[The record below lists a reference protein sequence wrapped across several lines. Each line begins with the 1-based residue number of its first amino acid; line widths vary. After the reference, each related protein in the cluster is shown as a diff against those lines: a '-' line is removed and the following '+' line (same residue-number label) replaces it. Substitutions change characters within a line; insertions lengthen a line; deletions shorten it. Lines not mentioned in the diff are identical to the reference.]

1 MPSKKK
7 TGLDDYLCTHSV
19 TELLALPRVRI
30 ETEPDLHALIEE
42 LSTESD
48 SAQVDRL
55 LKIAANVINL
65 IDAEIVV
72 KKIAT
77 RTGLRIGLVR
87 EQVAFY
93 RSQLCEA
100 ANEKPPA
107 PMPDAE
113 QEEAL
118 HLLQSPDLL
127 QRFLNDTEI
136 LGCVG
141 QSSEKTTIKLA
152 AASGR
157 LSDDPINIVI
167 KGESAAGK
175 NFLLNSVL
183 QTEPPEDVIDIS
195 RMTAKA
201 LQYRQGSLKHKIV
214 AIAEVRGSEDADYS
228 IRTFQSEKKIKIWT
242 VEKNADGKLETQEQA
257 VEGPT
262 VFFQTTTKPH
272 LHMENETRCFDLF
285 VDETEGQTKKIQ
297 AVQSQRYTDPM
308 PEVDRERILR
318 PWRNAARLLVPMP
331 VLIPFAARIQF
342 PTRPLRVRRDY
353 PRVLSL
359 VEASALLHQRQRQCV
374 EKNGRLYLVAT
385 VDDYAIARELV
396 TSLLESVLSGA
407 TPKCKKL
414 IEWAKTQ
421 KDKFSKREVD
431 VAMNWTRKTALKY
444 LREAIDLA
452 CVGMNAEKVEKS
464 GEFWFVTDVDSA
476 SVSLPPPEELAEA
489 IIRPSME
496 GDK

>member
-1 MPSKKK
+1 MPPKK

-42 LSTESD
+42 LFTDSH
-48 SAQVDRL
+48 SAQIDRV
-55 LKIAANVINL
+55 LKIAANVINP

-72 KKIAT
+72 KKIAS

-93 RSQLCEA
+93 RSQLSEA
-100 ANEKPPA
+100 TDEKPQA
-107 PMPDAE
+107 PMSDTE
-113 QEEAL
+113 QEEAQR
-118 HLLQSPDLL
+118 LLRSPDLL
-127 QRFLNDTEI
+127 QQFLNDTKI

-141 QSSEKTTIKLA
+141 QPSEKITIKLA

-157 LSDDPINIVI
+157 LSDDPINVVI

-175 NFLLNSVL
+175 NFLLHSVL
-183 QTEPPEDVIDIS
+183 EFEPPEDVLEIS

-201 LQYRQGSLKHKIV
+201 LQYQQGSLKHKIV
-214 AIAEVRGSEDADYS
+214 AIAEVPGSEDADYS

-242 VEKNADGKLETQEQA
+242 VEKNADGKLETQVQE
-257 VEGPT
+257 VEGPA

-272 LHMENETRCFDLF
+272 LHAENETRCFDLF
-285 VDETEGQTKKIQ
+285 VDETEEQTEKIH
-297 AVQSQRYTDPM
+297 AAQSQRYTDPM
-308 PEVDRERILR
+308 SKVDREKILR
-318 PWRNAARLLVPMP
+318 RWRNAARLLAPMP
-331 VLIPFAARIQF
+331 VLIPFANQMKF
-342 PTRPLRVRRDY
+342 PTKPLRVRRDW
-353 PRVLSL
+353 PRFLGL

-385 VDDYAIARELV
+385 VDDYAIARELI

-414 IEWAKTQ
+414 IEWAKIRPA
-421 KDKFSKREVD
+421 KFSKQELD
-431 VAMNWTRKTALKY
+431 VAMNWSRKTTLKY

-452 CVGMNAEKVEKS
+452 CIGMLGDKIARAE
-464 GEFWFVTDVDSA
+464 EFWFVTDVDSPL
-476 SVSLPPPEELAEA
+476 VKLPAPEELAEPA
-489 IIRPSME
+489 IQPSME